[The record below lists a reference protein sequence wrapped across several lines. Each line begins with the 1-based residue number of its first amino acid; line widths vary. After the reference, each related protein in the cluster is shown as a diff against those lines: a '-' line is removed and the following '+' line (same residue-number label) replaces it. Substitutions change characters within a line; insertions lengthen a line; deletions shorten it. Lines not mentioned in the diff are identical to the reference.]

1 MADPHP
7 RGHRS
12 KANTDTLTREWWEQ
26 EVRGLARGPGLFD
39 QFAQGRRTFTVRER
53 VEMPQSM
60 QRCIK
65 SIKVR
70 HVTPDAGD
78 GSADQVIDVKLSG
91 TTRALKLAARAG
103 MLTNRTDVTTSDE
116 TLAILDRRKLR
127 N

>member
-1 MADPHP
+1 MAKPHP
-7 RGHRS
+7 RGHRP
-12 KANTDTLTREWWEQ
+12 TDSPDTFTRERWEQ
-26 EVRGLARGPGLFD
+26 EVRCLDPQLFD
-39 QFAQGRRTFTVRER
+39 EIAKGRRTFTISELRA
-53 VEMPQSM
+53 MPEAM

-70 HVTPDAGD
+70 TVKDSGD
-78 GSADQVIDVKLSG
+78 GTTEQVVEVRLWGK
-91 TTRALKLAARAG
+91 TRAIRLAARAG